1 MCTIVGCRFNDES
14 ATDASNQ
21 MVESTPLPNLCSDVD
36 YLQSKEEEEEEEK
49 TEDSEQGNAE
59 NAEEAESVTATE
71 SSVQGLNVEE
81 FEKIRKSLLRFS
93 SSTRLAGLSG
103 SGSCRYKSEVGEI
116 E

>member
-1 MCTIVGCRFNDES
+1 MCTIVVCRFNDES

-36 YLQSKEEEEEEEK
+36 YLQSKEEEEEEK

-59 NAEEAESVTATE
+59 NAEEAESATATE

-81 FEKIRKSLLRFS
+81 FEKIRKSQLRFS
-93 SSTRLAGLSG
+93 STTRLAGLSG